1 MVGASLACCLAKSRL
16 RIAVLEQYPFDAELQ
31 PSYDDRG
38 IALSL
43 SSYRILNAL
52 DIWRD
57 LADIGVPI
65 RHIHVSDR
73 GKFGFVHLHASDLN
87 IDAMG
92 YVVIGREIGAALLR
106 KISTLENIDY
116 LCPQTVS
123 DVQVLD
129 DIVQLE
135 LVGHTNA
142 VTVNCKL
149 LVAADGSSSS
159 IREKLSI
166 ATEVRDYR
174 QTAIVS
180 NITMNKD
187 HNNTAYERFTSQGPL
202 ALLPMS
208 GSRFVSVFCVAT
220 DKQDYFMQMDTTEY
234 IGSIQGVLSKRP
246 GRVIKVGKRRAYPL
260 KFIRAQTQSMDR
272 TVLLGNAAH
281 TIHPNGAQG
290 YNLGLRDAASLAEFL
305 QHYCNEYGDPGSHQL
320 LQDYLQFRRQDQ
332 QRVIDFTDNLANLYT
347 RDNWLTSVCR
357 NTGMICLDILPG
369 VKNKFTRLA
378 MGIDG
383 KQPALAR
390 GLGLNQL

>member
-16 RIAVLEQYPFDAELQ
+16 RIAVLEQYPFDTELQ

-208 GSRFVSVFCVAT
+208 GARLVSWFVGAT
-220 DKQDYFMQMDTTEY
+220 DK
-234 IGSIQGVLSKRP
+234 
-246 GRVIKVGKRRAYPL
+246 
-260 KFIRAQTQSMDR
+260 
-272 TVLLGNAAH
+272 
-281 TIHPNGAQG
+281 
-290 YNLGLRDAASLAEFL
+290 
-305 QHYCNEYGDPGSHQL
+305 
-320 LQDYLQFRRQDQ
+320 
-332 QRVIDFTDNLANLYT
+332 
-347 RDNWLTSVCR
+347 
-357 NTGMICLDILPG
+357 
-369 VKNKFTRLA
+369 
-378 MGIDG
+378 
-383 KQPALAR
+383 
-390 GLGLNQL
+390 